1 MGLADLHLHTTA
13 SDGKFSPEELVN
25 LAASRGLR
33 YIAITDHDS
42 TEGVD
47 RAIEAARHYPDL
59 TIIPGLEASTDIPH
73 AEVHV
78 LGYFLDHHDPELQE
92 QLLALRNGRVDR
104 AKRMIAKLEKL
115 GIKLD
120 WQRVAE
126 LAGEGAV
133 GRPHV
138 AQAMLEKGYIS
149 SFRDAFLLYIGRD
162 GPAYAERYK
171 LTPVDSVSLIAR
183 KGGLAVL
190 AHPAEHPSIVN
201 LLPSLIDAGLVGIE
215 AYYNGY
221 SPETVR
227 GILELARKHDLVP
240 TGGSDFHGLE
250 SGVECQIGEPSV
262 PLEPVLRLIEL
273 ARHKGEPLPSG
284 AAT

>member
-13 SDGKFSPEELVN
+13 SDGKLSPEELVG
-25 LAASRGLR
+25 LAARRGLR

-47 RAIEAARHYPDL
+47 RAIEATRGYADL
-59 TIIPGLEASTDIPH
+59 TVIPGLEASTDIPH
-73 AEVHV
+73 AEVHI
-78 LGYFLDHHDPELQE
+78 LGYFFDHHDAELQT
-92 QLLALRNGRVDR
+92 QLRALRNGRVER
-104 AKRMIAKLEKL
+104 AKNMLAKLNTL

-120 WQRVAE
+120 WERVVE
-126 LAGEGAV
+126 LAGDGSV

-138 AQAMLEKGYIS
+138 AEAMLEKGYIG
-149 SFRDAFLLYIGRD
+149 SFKDAFRLYIGRD

-171 LTPVDSVSLIAR
+171 LTPEEAVSLIAR

-190 AHPAEHPSIVN
+190 AHPAEHPAIVS
-201 LLPSLIDAGLVGIE
+201 LLPALIDAGLVGIE

-221 SPETVR
+221 SPQTVKS
-227 GILELARKHDLVP
+227 ILDLARRYNLVP
-240 TGGSDFHGLE
+240 TGGSDFHGLD
-250 SGVECQIGEPSV
+250 SGAECQIGEPNV
-262 PLEPVLRLIEL
+262 PLKAVQRLIGL
-273 ARHKGEPLPSG
+273 ARRKGEPLPSR

>member
-13 SDGKFSPEELVN
+13 SDGKLSPEELVA
-25 LAASRGLR
+25 LAAGRGLR

-47 RAIEAARHYPDL
+47 RAIEAARSYPEL
-59 TIIPGLEASTDIPH
+59 TVIPGLEASTDIPH

-78 LGYFLDHHDPELQE
+78 LGYFLDHHDPELQG
-92 QLLALRNGRVDR
+92 QLLALRDGRIGR
-104 AKRMIAKLEKL
+104 AKKMLEKL
-115 GIKLD
+115 AGLGFKIQ
-120 WQRVAE
+120 WERVKE

-133 GRPHV
+133 GRPHI
-138 AQAMLEKGYIS
+138 AEAMVEKGYIG
-149 SFRDAFLLYIGRD
+149 SFRDAFTLYIGRD

-171 LTPVDSVSLIAR
+171 LTPVEAVSLIAR

-190 AHPAEHPSIVN
+190 AHPAEHPSIVT
-201 LLPSLIDAGLVGIE
+201 LLPALLDAGLVGIE
-215 AYYNGY
+215 TYYNGY
-221 SPETVR
+221 SQQTVQ
-227 GILELARKHDLVP
+227 GILALAKRYGLVP

-250 SGVECQIGEPSV
+250 SGTECQIGDPDV

-273 ARHKGEPLPSG
+273 ARRKGESIRSTAVL
-284 AAT
+284 